1 MNRLKKRYSEILDW
15 LESLNEN
22 KIVPG
27 LDRMQELMHYLGN
40 PEKELE
46 IIMIGGTNAKGS
58 TCFSLNSTLTKVGIK
73 TGCFTSPHLHSVRER
88 ILLGNELIPIEEF
101 HAYLSKIKEIT
112 TEFQIKPT
120 YFEVLTAMA
129 YHYFNSKNVDYAIM
143 EIGLGGEWDAVN
155 IGQARIAILTTLGL
169 DHEEYLGNTLES
181 IAITK
186 SKIVKDKTVVITGWP
201 KEYHKFIPPSWN
213 FNYGKDINDWI
224 RYVLKILKLD
234 CPVDIIPIP
243 GRYEIAGNFTLDTAH
258 NTQAIKF
265 LMNKKGDYQKIL
277 IGILKDKDIENIICS
292 FPKDCEVL
300 VCNLETERGVSSSKL
315 NEICLKHGYQ
325 STEFAGVSDA
335 MEYAAH
341 HKTLVTGS
349 FYTVSAAREFL
360 KLEGYDE
367 L

>member
-1 MNRLKKRYSEILDW
+1 
-15 LESLNEN
+15 
-22 KIVPG
+22 
-27 LDRMQELMHYLGN
+27 
-40 PEKELE
+40 
-46 IIMIGGTNAKGS
+46 
-58 TCFSLNSTLTKVGIK
+58 
-73 TGCFTSPHLHSVRER
+73 
-88 ILLGNELIPIEEF
+88 
-101 HAYLSKIKEIT
+101 
-112 TEFQIKPT
+112 
-120 YFEVLTAMA
+120 
-129 YHYFNSKNVDYAIM
+129 M

-186 SKIVKDKTVVITGWP
+186 SKIVNDKTIVITGWP

-224 RYVLKILKLD
+224 RYVLKVLKLD
-234 CPVDIIPIP
+234 CPVSIIPIP
-243 GRYEIAGNFTLDTAH
+243 GRYEIAENFTLDTAH

-265 LMNKKGDYQKIL
+265 LMNKNGDYQKIL
-277 IGILKDKDIENIICS
+277 IGILKDKDIANIICS
-292 FPKDCEVL
+292 FPKDCEIL

-315 NEICLKHGYQ
+315 SEICLKHGYQ
-325 STEFAGVSDA
+325 STEFAGVCDA
-335 MEYAAH
+335 MEYAAR

>member
-58 TCFSLNSTLTKVGIK
+58 TCFSLNSTLTKAGIK

-88 ILLGNELIPIEEF
+88 ILLGEELIPIEEF
-101 HAYLSKIKEIT
+101 CACLSKIKEIT
-112 TEFQIKPT
+112 TEFRIKST
-120 YFEVLTAMA
+120 YFEVLTATA
-129 YHYFNSKNVDYAIM
+129 YYYFNSKNVDYALM

-186 SKIVKDKTVVITGWP
+186 SKIVNDKTVVITGWP
-201 KEYHKFIPPSWN
+201 KEYHKFIPQCWN
-213 FNYGKDINDWI
+213 FNYGKDTNDWI
-224 RYVLKILKLD
+224 RYALKVLKLD
-234 CPVDIIPIP
+234 CPVNIISIP
-243 GRYEIAGNFTLDTAH
+243 GRYEIAENFTLDTAH

-265 LMNKKGDYQKIL
+265 LMNKRGDYQKIL
-277 IGILKDKDIENIICS
+277 IGILKDKNVEEIIGALPKNSELLLCS
-292 FPKDCEVL
+292 LDTK
-300 VCNLETERGVSSSKL
+300 RGVPLSR
-315 NEICLKHGYQ
+315 LKDACIKQGYMCK
-325 STEFAGVSDA
+325 EFGSVGEA
-335 MEYAAH
+335 MEYATGSE
-341 HKTLVTGS
+341 TLVTGS
-349 FYTVSAAREFL
+349 FYTISAAREFL
-360 KLEGYDE
+360 KLEGYDV

>member
-243 GRYEIAGNFTLDTAH
+243 GRHEIAGNFTLDTAH

-300 VCNLETERGVSSSKL
+300 VCNLETERSVSSSKL

>member
-1 MNRLKKRYSEILDW
+1 
-15 LESLNEN
+15 
-22 KIVPG
+22 
-27 LDRMQELMHYLGN
+27 
-40 PEKELE
+40 
-46 IIMIGGTNAKGS
+46 
-58 TCFSLNSTLTKVGIK
+58 
-73 TGCFTSPHLHSVRER
+73 
-88 ILLGNELIPIEEF
+88 
-101 HAYLSKIKEIT
+101 
-112 TEFQIKPT
+112 
-120 YFEVLTAMA
+120 
-129 YHYFNSKNVDYAIM
+129 
-143 EIGLGGEWDAVN
+143 
-155 IGQARIAILTTLGL
+155 
-169 DHEEYLGNTLES
+169 
-181 IAITK
+181 
-186 SKIVKDKTVVITGWP
+186 VKDKTVVITGWP
-201 KEYHKFIPPSWN
+201 KEYHKFIPQCWN

-224 RYVLKILKLD
+224 GYVLKVLKLD
-234 CPVDIIPIP
+234 CPVSIIPIP
-243 GRYEIAGNFTLDTAH
+243 GRYEIAENFTLDTAH
-258 NTQAIKF
+258 NTQAIRF

-315 NEICLKHGYQ
+315 SEICLKHGYQ

>member
-1 MNRLKKRYSEILDW
+1 MNRLNKMYSKIRNW

-27 LDRMQELMHYLGN
+27 LNRMQELMQYLGN

-58 TCFSLNSTLTKVGIK
+58 TSFSLNSTLTKAGIK

-88 ILLGNELIPIEEF
+88 ILLGEEFIPIDEF
-101 HAYLSKIKEIT
+101 HACLSQIKEIT

-120 YFEVLTAMA
+120 YFEVLTATA
-129 YHYFNSKNVDYAIM
+129 YHYFNSKKVDYAIM

-186 SKIVKDKTVVITGWP
+186 SKIVNDKTVVITGWP
-201 KEYHKFIPPSWN
+201 REYHKFIPQCWD
-213 FNYGKDINDWI
+213 FNYGKDVNDWI
-224 RYVLKILKLD
+224 RYVLKVLKLD
-234 CPVDIIPIP
+234 CSVDIVPIP
-243 GRYEIAGNFTLDTAH
+243 GRYEIAGNFTLDT
-258 NTQAIKF
+258 
-265 LMNKKGDYQKIL
+265 
-277 IGILKDKDIENIICS
+277 
-292 FPKDCEVL
+292 
-300 VCNLETERGVSSSKL
+300 
-315 NEICLKHGYQ
+315 
-325 STEFAGVSDA
+325 
-335 MEYAAH
+335 MEYAAR